1 MCLANIY
8 QNGRAGKP
16 LVKSV
21 AYLKIDGN
29 RIVTENLTGETEVMQ
44 AKIKEIDFMN
54 SDIFVEEIAPE
65 SEQKNSNSQGGL

>member
-16 LVKSV
+16 LIKSV

-29 RIVTENLTGETEVMQ
+29 RIVAENLTGGTEVVQ
-44 AKIKEIDFMN
+44 GKIKEIDFMS
-54 SDIFVEEIAPE
+54 SDIIVEEVAHE
-65 SEQKNSNSQGGL
+65 NDGGLRS

>member
-54 SDIFVEEIAPE
+54 SDIIVEEVAYE
-65 SEQKNSNSQGGL
+65 KDEGLKS

>member
-8 QNGRAGKP
+8 QSDRAGKP

-21 AYLKIDGN
+21 AYLRIDDN
-29 RIVTENLTGETEVMQ
+29 RMVTESLMGETKVIQ

-54 SDIFVEEIAPE
+54 SDIIVEEVVL
-65 SEQKNSNSQGGL
+65 SKQ

>member
-1 MCLANIY
+1 MCLADIY
-8 QNGRAGKP
+8 QNGRAGK
-16 LVKSV
+16 LLIKSV

-54 SDIFVEEIAPE
+54 SDIIIEEADHE
-65 SEQKNSNSQGGL
+65 EEKG

>member
-8 QNGRAGKP
+8 QNSTAGKP
-16 LVKSV
+16 LIRSV

-44 AKIKEIDFMN
+44 ARIKEIDFMN
-54 SDIFVEEIAPE
+54 SDIFVEQLKPE
-65 SEQKNSNSQGGL
+65 SERKGSSSRHGL

>member
-44 AKIKEIDFMN
+44 ARIKEIDFMN
-54 SDIFVEEIAPE
+54 SDIFVEEINPE
-65 SEQKNSNSQGGL
+65 SEQKGSSSQDGL

>member
-8 QNGRAGKP
+8 QKGRAGKP

-21 AYLKIDGN
+21 AYLRIDGN
-29 RIVTENLTGETEVMQ
+29 RIVVENLTGETEIIQ

-54 SDIFVEEIAPE
+54 SDIIVEEAAHE
-65 SEQKNSNSQGGL
+65 EEKG